1 MEPSFKFVRVRDVHV
16 PTRANQGD
24 AGIDFYVPND
34 LTVEDLIKCNT
45 NTYIDNWD
53 NTHIDNW
60 DSKDKINILSD
71 EVYGFI
77 DYDTDPEAEYPED
90 YIDYIIIGP
99 HTTLVIPS
107 GIRGILEPEASM
119 LQANDKSGVSS
130 KKKLKVTASIID
142 SPYTGEIHHV
152 VFNTSNEPVI
162 IDLGEKLVQY
172 IHIPIYLTQPD
183 EINMSEFEKLKTE
196 KELKSGRGSDGMGSG
211 KETL

>member
-16 PTRANQGD
+16 PTRANKGD
-24 AGIDFYVPND
+24 AGMDFYVPND
-34 LTVEDLIKCNT
+34 LTVDDIIKCNT
-45 NTYIDNWD
+45 NT
-53 NTHIDNW
+53 
-60 DSKDKINILSD
+60 NISICSIYANNIKVPSSN
-71 EVYGFI
+71 EVYCLI
-77 DYDTDPEAEYPED
+77 NKVTDDLYR
-90 YIDYIIIGP
+90 ILIGP
-99 HTTLVIPS
+99 HTTCVIPS

-172 IHIPIYLTQPD
+172 IHIPIYLTQPE
-183 EINMSEFEKLKTE
+183 EISDSEFEKLKTE

>member
-34 LTVEDLIKCNT
+34 LTVDDIIKCNT
-45 NTYIDNWD
+45 NT
-53 NTHIDNW
+53 HISICSIYAN
-60 DSKDKINILSD
+60 NIKVPSSN
-71 EVYGFI
+71 EVYCLI
-77 DYDTDPEAEYPED
+77 NQVTDDLYR
-90 YIDYIIIGP
+90 ILIGP
-99 HTTLVIPS
+99 HATCVIPS

-162 IDLGEKLVQY
+162 IDHGEKLVQY
-172 IHIPIYLTQPD
+172 IHIPIYLTQPE
-183 EINMSEFEKLKTE
+183 EISDSEFEKLKTE

>member
-24 AGIDFYVPND
+24 AGMDFYVPND
-34 LTVEDLIKCNT
+34 LTVDDLSRCNGYVSNYIENRVITYNNYNDVFVVLDT
-45 NTYIDNWD
+45 NHNLKYIY
-53 NTHIDNW
+53 
-60 DSKDKINILSD
+60 INAHCTCI
-71 EVYGFI
+71 
-77 DYDTDPEAEYPED
+77 
-90 YIDYIIIGP
+90 
-99 HTTLVIPS
+99 IPS

-152 VFNTSNEPVI
+152 VFNTTNKPVR

>member
-1 MEPSFKFVRVRDVHV
+1 MEPSFKFVKVRDVHV

-34 LTVEDLIKCNT
+34 LQLEDLTKCNT
-45 NTYIDNWD
+45 NVDTSWIDKMSSSS
-53 NTHIDNW
+53 
-60 DSKDKINILSD
+60 DSDVL
-71 EVYGFI
+71 V
-77 DYDTDPEAEYPED
+77 
-90 YIDYIIIGP
+90 IIRNNSIK
-99 HTTLVIPS
+99 HFYVNAHSTCIIPS
-107 GIRGILEPEASM
+107 GILGILEPEPSM

-152 VFNTSNEPVI
+152 IFNTTNKPVR

-172 IHIPIYLTQPD
+172 IHIPIYLTKPE
-183 EINMSEFEKLKTE
+183 EITMSKFEELKTE

>member
-1 MEPSFKFVRVRDVHV
+1 MEPSFKFVRVREVHV

-34 LTVEDLIKCNT
+34 LTVDDLIKCNT
-45 NTYIDNWD
+45 NTYMGNWNITDN
-53 NTHIDNW
+53 
-60 DSKDKINILSD
+60 NIQVHSN
-71 EVYGFI
+71 EVYGLI
-77 DYDTDPEAEYPED
+77 NEAD
-90 YIDYIIIGP
+90 DLCRILIGP
-99 HTTLVIPS
+99 HATCVIPS

-152 VFNTSNEPVI
+152 VFNTTNEQVI

>member
-34 LTVEDLIKCNT
+34 LTVDDLIKCNT
-45 NTYIDNWD
+45 NTYISICSIYAN
-53 NTHIDNW
+53 
-60 DSKDKINILSD
+60 NIKVPSSN
-71 EVYGFI
+71 EVYCLI
-77 DYDTDPEAEYPED
+77 NKVTNDLYR
-90 YIDYIIIGP
+90 ILIGP
-99 HTTLVIPS
+99 HATCVIPS
-107 GIRGILEPEASM
+107 GICGILEPEASM

-172 IHIPIYLTQPD
+172 IHIPIYLTKPD

>member
-34 LTVEDLIKCNT
+34 LTVDDLIKCNT
-45 NTYIDNWD
+45 NTYIGSCSIYAN
-53 NTHIDNW
+53 
-60 DSKDKINILSD
+60 NIKVPSSN
-71 EVYGFI
+71 EVYCLI
-77 DYDTDPEAEYPED
+77 NKVTNDLYR
-90 YIDYIIIGP
+90 ILIGP
-99 HTTLVIPS
+99 HATCVIPS

-152 VFNTSNEPVI
+152 VFNTTNEVVEI
-162 IDLGEKLVQY
+162 NLGEKLVQY

>member
-1 MEPSFKFVRVRDVHV
+1 MEPSFKFARVRDVHV

-34 LTVEDLIKCNT
+34 LTVDDLIKCNT
-45 NTYIDNWD
+45 NTYIGNWNITDN
-53 NTHIDNW
+53 
-60 DSKDKINILSD
+60 NIQVPSN
-71 EVYGFI
+71 EVYGLI
-77 DYDTDPEAEYPED
+77 NESDDLCR
-90 YIDYIIIGP
+90 ILIGP
-99 HTTLVIPS
+99 HATCVIPS
-107 GIRGILEPEASM
+107 GICGILEPEASM

-152 VFNTSNEPVI
+152 VFNTTNEVVEI
-162 IDLGEKLVQY
+162 NLGEKLVQY
-172 IHIPIYLTQPD
+172 IHIPIYLTQPE
-183 EINMSEFEKLKTE
+183 EIWGSEFTKLKTE

>member
-24 AGIDFYVPND
+24 AGMDFYIPND
-34 LTVEDLIKCNT
+34 LTVDDLIKCNT
-45 NTYIDNWD
+45 NTYVGSCSITD
-53 NTHIDNW
+53 HIKVPSN
-60 DSKDKINILSD
+60 
-71 EVYGFI
+71 EVYCLI
-77 DYDTDPEAEYPED
+77 NEAD
-90 YIDYIIIGP
+90 NLFCILIGP
-99 HTTLVIPS
+99 HATCVIPS

-152 VFNTSNEPVI
+152 VFNTTNEPVI

>member
-16 PTRANQGD
+16 PTRANKGD
-24 AGIDFYVPND
+24 AGMDFYVPND
-34 LTVEDLIKCNT
+34 LTVDDLIKCNT
-45 NTYIDNWD
+45 NTYISICSIYAN
-53 NTHIDNW
+53 
-60 DSKDKINILSD
+60 NIKVPSSS
-71 EVYGFI
+71 EVYCLI
-77 DYDTDPEAEYPED
+77 NKVTDDLYR
-90 YIDYIIIGP
+90 ILIGP
-99 HTTLVIPS
+99 HATCVIPS
-107 GIRGILEPEASM
+107 GICGILEPEASM

-152 VFNTSNEPVI
+152 LFNTTNEVVE

-172 IHIPIYLTQPD
+172 IHIPIYLTQPE
-183 EINMSEFEKLKTE
+183 EIWSSEFTKLKTE

>member
-24 AGIDFYVPND
+24 AGIDLYVPND
-34 LTVEDLIKCNT
+34 LTVDDLIKCNT
-45 NTYIDNWD
+45 NTYIGNLSIYDN
-53 NTHIDNW
+53 NIQVPSNEVCGL
-60 DSKDKINILSD
+60 INEADDLYRIL
-71 EVYGFI
+71 
-77 DYDTDPEAEYPED
+77 
-90 YIDYIIIGP
+90 IGP
-99 HTTLVIPS
+99 HATCVIPS
-107 GIRGILEPEASM
+107 GICGILEPEASM

-152 VFNTSNEPVI
+152 VFNTTNEVVEI
-162 IDLGEKLVQY
+162 NLGEKLVQY
-172 IHIPIYLTQPD
+172 IHIPIYLTQPE
-183 EINMSEFEKLKTE
+183 EISDSEFNELKTE

>member
-1 MEPSFKFVRVRDVHV
+1 MEPSFKYVRVRDVHV

-34 LTVEDLIKCNT
+34 LTVDDLIKCNT
-45 NTYIDNWD
+45 NTYIG
-53 NTHIDNW
+53 HR
-60 DSKDKINILSD
+60 SINKEMLVFSN
-71 EVYGFI
+71 EVYGLI
-77 DYDTDPEAEYPED
+77 NEED
-90 YIDYIIIGP
+90 NLFCILIGP
-99 HTTLVIPS
+99 HATCVIPS
-107 GIRGILEPEASM
+107 GICGILEPEASM

-152 VFNTSNEPVI
+152 VFNTTNEPVR

-172 IHIPIYLTQPD
+172 IHIPIYLTQPE
-183 EINMSEFEKLKTE
+183 EIWSSEFIKLKTE

>member
-24 AGIDFYVPND
+24 AGMDFYVPND
-34 LTVEDLIKCNT
+34 LTVDDLIKCNT
-45 NTYIDNWD
+45 NTYVGNWD
-53 NTHIDNW
+53 ITN
-60 DSKDKINILSD
+60 KDQITVPAG
-71 EVYGFI
+71 EVYCFVN
-77 DYDTDPEAEYPED
+77 DVDPENYMD
-90 YIDYIIIGP
+90 SIVIGP
-99 HTTLVIPS
+99 HATCVIPS
-107 GIRGILEPEASM
+107 GICGILEPEASM

-152 VFNTSNEPVI
+152 VFNTTNEQI
-162 IDLGEKLVQY
+162 RIDLGEKLVQY
-172 IHIPIYLTQPD
+172 IHIPIYLTQPE
-183 EINMSEFEKLKTE
+183 EILGSEFTKLKTE

>member
-24 AGIDFYVPND
+24 AGMDFYVPND
-34 LTVEDLIKCNT
+34 LTVDDLIKCNT
-45 NTYIDNWD
+45 NTYIGNWSITD
-53 NTHIDNW
+53 PIKVPSN
-60 DSKDKINILSD
+60 
-71 EVYGFI
+71 EVYGLI
-77 DYDTDPEAEYPED
+77 NEAD
-90 YIDYIIIGP
+90 DLCRISIGP
-99 HTTLVIPS
+99 HATCVIPS
-107 GIRGILEPEASM
+107 GICGILEPEASM
-119 LQANDKSGVSS
+119 LQANDKSGISS

-152 VFNTSNEPVI
+152 VFNTTNEVVEI
-162 IDLGEKLVQY
+162 NLGEKLVQY

-196 KELKSGRGSDGMGSG
+196 KELKSGRGSNGMGSG

>member
-24 AGIDFYVPND
+24 AGMDFYVPND
-34 LTVEDLIKCNT
+34 LTVDDLITCNT
-45 NTYIDNWD
+45 NTYVGNWGITD
-53 NTHIDNW
+53 HIKVPSN
-60 DSKDKINILSD
+60 
-71 EVYGFI
+71 EVYGLVN
-77 DYDTDPEAEYPED
+77 EED
-90 YIDYIIIGP
+90 NLFSILIGP
-99 HTTLVIPS
+99 HATCVIPS
-107 GIRGILEPEASM
+107 GICGILEPEASM

-152 VFNTSNEPVI
+152 VFNTTNEIVE

-172 IHIPIYLTQPD
+172 IHIPIYLTQPE
-183 EINMSEFEKLKTE
+183 EINMSEFNELKTE

>member
-24 AGIDFYVPND
+24 AGMDFYVPND
-34 LTVEDLIKCNT
+34 LTVDDLIKCNT
-45 NTYIDNWD
+45 TTYVGNCITTD
-53 NTHIDNW
+53 HIQVPSN
-60 DSKDKINILSD
+60 
-71 EVYGFI
+71 EVYGLINESDDLFSI
-77 DYDTDPEAEYPED
+77 L
-90 YIDYIIIGP
+90 IGP
-99 HTTLVIPS
+99 HATCVIPS

-152 VFNTSNEPVI
+152 VFNTTNEPVI

>member
-1 MEPSFKFVRVRDVHV
+1 MEPSFKFIRVRDVHV

-24 AGIDFYVPND
+24 AGMDFYVPND
-34 LTVEDLIKCNT
+34 LTVDDLIKCNT
-45 NTYIDNWD
+45 NTYISICSIYAN
-53 NTHIDNW
+53 
-60 DSKDKINILSD
+60 NIQVPSN
-71 EVYGFI
+71 EVYCLI
-77 DYDTDPEAEYPED
+77 NPLTDDLYR
-90 YIDYIIIGP
+90 ILIGP
-99 HTTLVIPS
+99 HATCVIPS
-107 GIRGILEPEASM
+107 GICGILEPEASM

-152 VFNTSNEPVI
+152 VFNTTNEPVI
-162 IDLGEKLVQY
+162 IDPGEKLVQY

>member
-16 PTRANQGD
+16 PTRANKGD
-24 AGIDFYVPND
+24 AGMDFYVPND
-34 LTVEDLIKCNT
+34 LTVDDLIKCNT
-45 NTYIDNWD
+45 NTYIGKCSITDHIKVPSNEVSGLINESDNLC
-53 NTHIDNW
+53 
-60 DSKDKINILSD
+60 NIL
-71 EVYGFI
+71 
-77 DYDTDPEAEYPED
+77 
-90 YIDYIIIGP
+90 IGP
-99 HTTLVIPS
+99 HATCVIPS

-152 VFNTSNEPVI
+152 VFNTTNEPVI

-172 IHIPIYLTQPD
+172 IHIPIYLTQPE
-183 EINMSEFEKLKTE
+183 EISDSEFEKLKTE

>member
-34 LTVEDLIKCNT
+34 LTVNDLIKYNT
-45 NTYIDNWD
+45 NTYVGNWD
-53 NTHIDNW
+53 IT
-60 DSKDKINILSD
+60 SKDQITVPAG
-71 EVYGFI
+71 EVYGLI
-77 DYDTDPEAEYPED
+77 NESDDLCR
-90 YIDYIIIGP
+90 ILIGP
-99 HTTLVIPS
+99 HATCVIPS
-107 GIRGILEPEASM
+107 GICGILEPEASM

-152 VFNTSNEPVI
+152 VFNTTNKVVE

-172 IHIPIYLTQPD
+172 IHIPIYLTQPE
-183 EINMSEFEKLKTE
+183 EINDSEFEKLKTE

>member
-24 AGIDFYVPND
+24 AGMDFYVPND
-34 LTVEDLIKCNT
+34 LTVDDLIKCNT
-45 NTYIDNWD
+45 NTYIGICSIYAN
-53 NTHIDNW
+53 
-60 DSKDKINILSD
+60 NIKVPSSN
-71 EVYGFI
+71 EVYCLI
-77 DYDTDPEAEYPED
+77 NKVTDDLYR
-90 YIDYIIIGP
+90 ILIGP
-99 HTTLVIPS
+99 HATCVIPS

-172 IHIPIYLTQPD
+172 IHIPIYLTQPE
-183 EINMSEFEKLKTE
+183 EISDSEFEKLKTE

>member
-1 MEPSFKFVRVRDVHV
+1 MEPSFKFIRVRDVHV

-24 AGIDFYVPND
+24 AGMDFYVPND
-34 LTVEDLIKCNT
+34 LTVDDLIKCNT
-45 NTYIDNWD
+45 NTNIG
-53 NTHIDNW
+53 HR
-60 DSKDKINILSD
+60 SINKEMLVFSN
-71 EVYGFI
+71 EVYGLI
-77 DYDTDPEAEYPED
+77 NEED
-90 YIDYIIIGP
+90 NLCSILIGP
-99 HTTLVIPS
+99 HATCVIPS

-152 VFNTSNEPVI
+152 VFNTTNEPVK

-172 IHIPIYLTQPD
+172 IHIPIYLTQPE

>member
-34 LTVEDLIKCNT
+34 LTVDDLIKCNT
-45 NTYIDNWD
+45 NTYIGNWSITD
-53 NTHIDNW
+53 HIQVPSN
-60 DSKDKINILSD
+60 
-71 EVYGFI
+71 EVYGLI
-77 DYDTDPEAEYPED
+77 NEAD
-90 YIDYIIIGP
+90 DLCRILIGP
-99 HTTLVIPS
+99 HATCVIPS

-152 VFNTSNEPVI
+152 VFNTTNKPVR

-172 IHIPIYLTQPD
+172 IHIPIYLTQPE
-183 EINMSEFEKLKTE
+183 EISDSEFNELKTE

>member
-34 LTVEDLIKCNT
+34 LRLEDLSKCNIV
-45 NTYIDNWD
+45 NTYWVDRIP
-53 NTHIDNW
+53 THSSSDVFVIIKGN
-60 DSKDKINILSD
+60 SIKHFYINAHS
-71 EVYGFI
+71 
-77 DYDTDPEAEYPED
+77 TC
-90 YIDYIIIGP
+90 
-99 HTTLVIPS
+99 VIPS
-107 GIRGILEPEASM
+107 GILGILEPEASM
-119 LQANDKSGVSS
+119 LKANDKSGVSS

-152 VFNTSNEPVI
+152 VFNTTNKPVR

-172 IHIPIYLTQPD
+172 IHIPIYLTQPE

>member
-34 LTVEDLIKCNT
+34 LTVDDLIKCNT
-45 NTYIDNWD
+45 TTYVGSCSITD
-53 NTHIDNW
+53 HIKVPSN
-60 DSKDKINILSD
+60 
-71 EVYGFI
+71 EVYCLI
-77 DYDTDPEAEYPED
+77 NELYDLCR
-90 YIDYIIIGP
+90 ILIGP
-99 HTTLVIPS
+99 HATCVIPS

-183 EINMSEFEKLKTE
+183 EISDSEFNELKTE

>member
-24 AGIDFYVPND
+24 AGMDFYVPND
-34 LTVEDLIKCNT
+34 LTVDDLIKCNT
-45 NTYIDNWD
+45 NTYIS
-53 NTHIDNW
+53 IC
-60 DSKDKINILSD
+60 SINIKVPSSN
-71 EVYGFI
+71 EVYCLI
-77 DYDTDPEAEYPED
+77 NKVTDDLYR
-90 YIDYIIIGP
+90 ILIGP
-99 HTTLVIPS
+99 HATCVIPS

-172 IHIPIYLTQPD
+172 IHIPIYLTKPE
-183 EINMSEFEKLKTE
+183 EISDSEFKELKTE

>member
-24 AGIDFYVPND
+24 AGMDFYVPND
-34 LTVEDLIKCNT
+34 LTVDDLIKCNT
-45 NTYIDNWD
+45 NTYIGNWSIYA
-53 NTHIDNW
+53 N
-60 DSKDKINILSD
+60 NIKVPSSN
-71 EVYGFI
+71 EVYCLI
-77 DYDTDPEAEYPED
+77 NQVTDDLYR
-90 YIDYIIIGP
+90 ILIGP
-99 HTTLVIPS
+99 HATCVIPS

-152 VFNTSNEPVI
+152 VFNTTNEPVI

>member
-34 LTVEDLIKCNT
+34 LTVDDLIKCNT
-45 NTYIDNWD
+45 NTYIGNWSITD
-53 NTHIDNW
+53 HIQVPSN
-60 DSKDKINILSD
+60 
-71 EVYGFI
+71 EVYVLI
-77 DYDTDPEAEYPED
+77 NELYDLCR
-90 YIDYIIIGP
+90 ILIGP
-99 HTTLVIPS
+99 HATCVIPS
-107 GIRGILEPEASM
+107 GICGILEPEASM

-172 IHIPIYLTQPD
+172 IHIPIYLTKPD

>member
-24 AGIDFYVPND
+24 AGIDFYVPKD
-34 LTVEDLIKCNT
+34 LTVDDLIKCNT
-45 NTYIDNWD
+45 NTNIG
-53 NTHIDNW
+53 HR
-60 DSKDKINILSD
+60 SINNEMLVFSN
-71 EVYGFI
+71 EVYGLI
-77 DYDTDPEAEYPED
+77 NEED
-90 YIDYIIIGP
+90 NLCSILIGP
-99 HTTLVIPS
+99 HSTCVIPS
-107 GIRGILEPEASM
+107 GICGILEPEASM

-152 VFNTSNEPVI
+152 VFNTTNKPVR

-172 IHIPIYLTQPD
+172 IHIPIYLTQPE
-183 EINMSEFEKLKTE
+183 EINSSEFNELKTE

>member
-24 AGIDFYVPND
+24 AGIDFYVPTD
-34 LTVEDLIKCNT
+34 LTVYDLIKCNT
-45 NTYIDNWD
+45 NTYVGNWSIYY
-53 NTHIDNW
+53 N
-60 DSKDKINILSD
+60 NIHVHSN
-71 EVYGFI
+71 EVYGLI
-77 DYDTDPEAEYPED
+77 NEAD
-90 YIDYIIIGP
+90 DLCRILIGP
-99 HTTLVIPS
+99 HATCVIPS

-152 VFNTSNEPVI
+152 VFNTTNKVVE

-183 EINMSEFEKLKTE
+183 EINMSEFDKLKTE

>member
-34 LTVEDLIKCNT
+34 LTVDDLIKCNT
-45 NTYIDNWD
+45 NTYVGNWD
-53 NTHIDNW
+53 IT
-60 DSKDKINILSD
+60 SKDQITVPAG
-71 EVYGFI
+71 EVYCFVN
-77 DYDTDPEAEYPED
+77 DVDPDAEYPENYMD
-90 YIDYIIIGP
+90 SIVIGP
-99 HTTLVIPS
+99 HATCVIPS
-107 GIRGILEPEASM
+107 GICGILEPEASM

-152 VFNTSNEPVI
+152 VFNTTNEVVEI
-162 IDLGEKLVQY
+162 NLGEKLVQY
-172 IHIPIYLTQPD
+172 IHIPIYLTQPE
-183 EINMSEFEKLKTE
+183 EISDSEFKELKIE
-196 KELKSGRGSDGMGSG
+196 KEFKSGRGSDGMGSG

>member
-24 AGIDFYVPND
+24 AGMDFYVPND
-34 LTVEDLIKCNT
+34 LTMEDMVKAN
-45 NTYIDNWD
+45 
-53 NTHIDNW
+53 
-60 DSKDKINILSD
+60 SKNGTFINITFVQD
-71 EVYGFI
+71 KANI
-77 DYDTDPEAEYPED
+77 TK
-90 YIDYIIIGP
+90 IILQP
-99 HTTLVIPS
+99 HSRISIPS

-172 IHIPIYLTQPD
+172 IHIPIYLTQPE
-183 EINMSEFEKLKTE
+183 EISDSEFEKLKTE

>member
-34 LTVEDLIKCNT
+34 LTVDDLIKCNT
-45 NTYIDNWD
+45 NTYIGNWSITD
-53 NTHIDNW
+53 RIQVPSN
-60 DSKDKINILSD
+60 
-71 EVYGFI
+71 EVYGLI
-77 DYDTDPEAEYPED
+77 NEAD
-90 YIDYIIIGP
+90 DLCRILIGP
-99 HTTLVIPS
+99 HATCVIPS
-107 GIRGILEPEASM
+107 GICGILEPEASM

-152 VFNTSNEPVI
+152 VFNTTNEVVEI
-162 IDLGEKLVQY
+162 HLGEKLVQY

-183 EINMSEFEKLKTE
+183 EISDSEFEKLKTE

>member
-34 LTVEDLIKCNT
+34 LTLEDLIKCNT
-45 NTYIDNWD
+45 NTYIGDWSITD
-53 NTHIDNW
+53 HINVP
-60 DSKDKINILSD
+60 SN
-71 EVYGFI
+71 EVYGLI
-77 DYDTDPEAEYPED
+77 NEADYLCR
-90 YIDYIIIGP
+90 ILIGP
-99 HTTLVIPS
+99 HATCVIPS
-107 GIRGILEPEASM
+107 GICGILEPESSM

-152 VFNTSNEPVI
+152 VFNTTNKPVR

-172 IHIPIYLTQPD
+172 IHIPIYLTQPY

>member
-24 AGIDFYVPND
+24 AGMDFYVPND
-34 LTVEDLIKCNT
+34 LTVDDLIKCNT
-45 NTYIDNWD
+45 TTYVGSCSITD
-53 NTHIDNW
+53 HIKVPSN
-60 DSKDKINILSD
+60 
-71 EVYGFI
+71 EVYCLI
-77 DYDTDPEAEYPED
+77 NEAD
-90 YIDYIIIGP
+90 NLFCILIGP
-99 HTTLVIPS
+99 HATCVIPS

-172 IHIPIYLTQPD
+172 IHIPIYLTKPD

>member
-34 LTVEDLIKCNT
+34 LTVDDLIKCNT
-45 NTYIDNWD
+45 NTYVGNLSITDYIKITVPAGEVYCFVDDVDNLC
-53 NTHIDNW
+53 
-60 DSKDKINILSD
+60 NIL
-71 EVYGFI
+71 
-77 DYDTDPEAEYPED
+77 
-90 YIDYIIIGP
+90 IGP
-99 HTTLVIPS
+99 HATCVIPS
-107 GIRGILEPEASM
+107 GICGILEPEASM

-152 VFNTSNEPVI
+152 VFNTTNKVVEI
-162 IDLGEKLVQY
+162 NLGEKLVQY
-172 IHIPIYLTQPD
+172 IHIPIYLTQPE
-183 EINMSEFEKLKTE
+183 EISGIEFNELKTE

>member
-24 AGIDFYVPND
+24 AGMDFYVPND
-34 LTVEDLIKCNT
+34 LTVDDLIKCNT
-45 NTYIDNWD
+45 TTYVGNCSITD
-53 NTHIDNW
+53 HIQVPSN
-60 DSKDKINILSD
+60 
-71 EVYGFI
+71 EVYGLINESDDLFSI
-77 DYDTDPEAEYPED
+77 L
-90 YIDYIIIGP
+90 IGP
-99 HTTLVIPS
+99 HATCVIPS
-107 GIRGILEPEASM
+107 GICGILEPEASM

-152 VFNTSNEPVI
+152 VFNTTNEIVEI
-162 IDLGEKLVQY
+162 NLGEKLVQY
-172 IHIPIYLTQPD
+172 IHIPIYLTQPY
-183 EINMSEFEKLKTE
+183 EISDSEFEKLKTE